1 MQPNQQSDIHILAI
15 GSEPDILE
23 QLHNLFSTHGVHGQ
37 QCTDP
42 LHALTLLEQC
52 SFPVLLCDMHLPGM
66 GSLGLLEEVRR
77 RFPETAVVVIA
88 SSEDTTE
95 AVHAA
100 RAGASDY
107 VVRPLR
113 TDTLLVRL
121 HRAAAV
127 RRRERELE
135 NHRLN
140 LENIIL
146 CRIDEL
152 QQGLERVERA
162 SEETLRVL
170 GHALGLRD
178 YETAEHCQHVT
189 RYTLELAKAL
199 GCSSEEIETFTRAA
213 FLHDFGKIGIPD
225 AILRKPG
232 PLTAV
237 EREIM
242 KTHVRIGY
250 EMVRRISFLAHSA
263 EIVLT
268 HHERF
273 DGAGY
278 PQGLIGHEIP
288 LGARIF
294 AVADTLDAITS
305 RRAYRPARS
314 YAVARKEIAR
324 ESGHQFDP
332 EVVTAFLS
340 LDEELWQIISD
351 EVKQHRKTS
360 DQYWW
365 IDLHG

>member
-1 MQPNQQSDIHILAI
+1 
-15 GSEPDILE
+15 
-23 QLHNLFSTHGVHGQ
+23 
-37 QCTDP
+37 
-42 LHALTLLEQC
+42 
-52 SFPVLLCDMHLPGM
+52 MHLPGM
-66 GSLGLLEEVRR
+66 GGLGLVEEVRR
-77 RFPETAVVVIA
+77 RFPDIAVVVIA
-88 SSEDTTE
+88 SSEDTAE

-127 RRRERELE
+127 RRLERELE

-140 LENIIL
+140 LENVIL
-146 CRIDEL
+146 HRIEEL

-178 YETAEHCQHVT
+178 YETAEHCQRVT

-199 GCSSEEIETFTRAA
+199 GCSSEEIRTFTRGAY
-213 FLHDFGKIGIPD
+213 LHDIGKIGIPD
-225 AILRKPG
+225 AILHKPG
-232 PLTAV
+232 PLTPE

-242 KTHVRIGY
+242 ETHVRIGY
-250 EMVRRISFLAHSA
+250 EMVRRISFLAPSA

-278 PQGLIGHEIP
+278 PQGLTGHEIP

-305 RRAYRPARS
+305 RRPYRRART
-314 YAVARKEIAR
+314 YAVAREEIAR
-324 ESGHQFDP
+324 ESGHQLDP
-332 EVVTAFLS
+332 DVVTAFLA
-340 LDEELWQIISD
+340 LDEELWQKISD

-360 DQYWW
+360 DQHWW